1 MAILQH
7 KPYSRGSGSVEPWEP
22 PTVDVNVTELA
33 IGGKALKIHLRIS
46 DYERMRMTN
55 DDDFA
60 LEMKRRLT
68 HDMVKYMIEN
78 RLIEFTSMKSA
89 DQMDTI
95 VAARAYLAP
104 DETIKLLRLHK
115 AIP

>member
-7 KPYSRGSGSVEPWEP
+7 KPYEPWEP

-33 IGGKALKIHLRIS
+33 IGGKALKIHFRIS
-46 DYERMRMTN
+46 DYERMRMTS
-55 DDDFA
+55 DDEFA
-60 LEMKRRLT
+60 REMKRRLARN
-68 HDMVKYMIEN
+68 MVEYMIEN
-78 RLIEFTSMKSA
+78 RLIEFTSMQSA

-104 DETIKLLRLHK
+104 DETVKLLRLNK
-115 AIP
+115 VIP